1 MFETRRDPAPPYLWG
16 RDARWPT
23 AVAFAEAI
31 QRAAGTTS
39 AETVP
44 IFDPATR
51 EAWLHSGPQPIADA
65 LAHLTAAT
73 TTVEADAAL
82 HELVAITCRW
92 LAVIALAGLSHATL
106 TDPKVRERARAIVG
120 RDDGGPWLEL
130 AKAAMLLL
138 LAVAGPILIASL
150 ITGVAI
156 GLLQALTQVQEMTL
170 TFVPKLL
177 VMGVV
182 LLMCLPMMGRA
193 LAGFMAEISARIVS
207 G

>member
-1 MFETRRDPAPPYLWG
+1 MTAP
-16 RDARWPT
+16 D
-23 AVAFAEAI
+23 V
-31 QRAAGTTS
+31 
-39 AETVP
+39 
-44 IFDPATR
+44 
-51 EAWLHSGPQPIADA
+51 
-65 LAHLTAAT
+65 
-73 TTVEADAAL
+73 
-82 HELVAITCRW
+82 
-92 LAVIALAGLSHATL
+92 
-106 TDPKVRERARAIVG
+106 
-120 RDDGGPWLEL
+120 LEL

-193 LAGFMAEISARIVS
+193 LAGFMAEVSARMVA